1 MPDGALYTANLTP
14 RPPSREEGG
23 ASLVTTE
30 AFGIRHDICNESPP
44 SSREGGRGVR
54 LFPHNDI
61 IHAVTILRA
70 GGLVA
75 FPTETVYGLGADAR
89 NPDAIRRLFAAK
101 GRPADHPV
109 IVHLASVDAMPA
121 WVSRVP
127 RAAIELANAFWPGPL
142 TLVLPRAAHVLD
154 LVTGAQETVAIR
166 VPSHPIA
173 QELLVAFGD
182 GIAAPSA
189 NRFGRLS
196 PTRADHVRAELGNA
210 IDLILDGGPT
220 DVGVESTIV
229 DLSGDRPALLRPGG
243 ITPAQLATVLGTP
256 PDAPHAASPRA
267 SGTLP
272 SHYAPTT
279 PLDVIESRDLEE
291 RANHLVAKGVR
302 VAVLA
307 RRNAPPIR
315 SGVVWRVI
323 SADAASYAHI
333 LYAML
338 RELDSG
344 GYDRILVEDVPE
356 GDAWLAVRDRL
367 RRAAYHGERAE
378 D

>member
-1 MPDGALYTANLTP
+1 M
-14 RPPSREEGG
+14 
-23 ASLVTTE
+23 
-30 AFGIRHDICNESPP
+30 
-44 SSREGGRGVR
+44 
-54 LFPHNDI
+54 
-61 IHAVTILRA
+61 ILRA

-109 IVHLASVDAMPA
+109 IVHLAHVDAMPEWA
-121 WVSRVP
+121 SRVP
-127 RAAIELANAFWPGPL
+127 PAAIALADAFWPGPL

-154 LVTGAQETVAIR
+154 LVTGGQETVALR
-166 VPSHPIA
+166 VPRHPVA
-173 QELLVAFGD
+173 QELLEMFGD
-182 GIAAPSA
+182 GIVAPSA

-196 PTRADHVRAELGNA
+196 PTHADHVHAELGDA
-210 IDLILDGGPT
+210 VDLILDGGST

-229 DLSGDRPALLRPGG
+229 DLSGDRPVLLRPGG
-243 ITPAQLATVLGTP
+243 ITPEQIAAVLGIP

-279 PLDVIESRDLEE
+279 PLAIIAPDDLEN
-291 RANHLVAKGVR
+291 RASTVAANGSH

-307 RRNAPPIR
+307 RRTAPTVHSDIAWY
-315 SGVVWRVI
+315 VTA
-323 SADAASYAHI
+323 ADATGYAHA
-333 LYAML
+333 LFATL
-338 RELDSG
+338 REMDKG
-344 GYDRILVEDVPE
+344 GYDYILVEEVPE

-367 RRAAYHGERAE
+367 HRAAYRREE
-378 D
+378 